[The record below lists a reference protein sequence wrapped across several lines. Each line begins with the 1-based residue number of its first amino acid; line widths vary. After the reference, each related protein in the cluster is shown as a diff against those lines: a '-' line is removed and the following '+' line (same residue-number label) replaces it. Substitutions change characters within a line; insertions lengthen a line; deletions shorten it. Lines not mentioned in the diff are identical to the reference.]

1 MADNK
6 LRYYITGNAAGLNK
20 ALTSASAK
28 VQSFGKKISGVGASL
43 QKFSAIGALA
53 GGSAIKMA
61 MDFDKNIG
69 QIEALVGTSGQALQE
84 FSNAA
89 KEMAKE
95 TGISSAKTSEAMFFI
110 ASAGLEGA
118 AAISV
123 LEAAS
128 KASASGLGDVATV
141 ADLATSAMNAYG
153 AENLNAEHA
162 TDILTAAVREGKLE
176 ASELAGSMGSVIP
189 TASALGVSFD
199 EVGAAMAAM
208 SRTGTDAAS
217 GATQLNA
224 ILMGLTKT
232 TPAAQTAFADMGLNA
247 SDLRA
252 ELAEEGG
259 LISVLTKLKTGID
272 GNADAA
278 AAVYPNIRALKGVLD
293 LTGAGAEDARKIF
306 EELANAQGA
315 TAEAFAVTEKRA
327 GFKLKKSLNI
337 AKESFKEVGT
347 VLLNQLLPVLTG
359 LLNGIKNIFT
369 AFTNLDSGTQK
380 LIAGL
385 GVIALALPTL
395 ISLFGGLI
403 SIVGALMSP
412 VALITAAL
420 IGVAYVI
427 YKNWSE
433 VAPVIVGL
441 YNQFVDLYNSSL
453 NLRKAIFG
461 IGAVFK
467 SVFIA
472 IKVIIRGF
480 INNFKTLWKLI
491 KEFSEKGIRGSFGDI
506 LEDGFEEGKQIAK
519 DGAND
524 IGEAFTDGFED
535 ALGSRLEKKTV
546 DQLNTSL
553 TNAAD
558 SVKGKVKG
566 MFDDFMGGFGL
577 STAGGGGNS
586 GGGDSSVASG
596 SGEEEK
602 DPIEETTEK
611 VSAFKQL
618 LEATANSAEVVGEGI
633 KSAFLNAFEGMM
645 EGENVFKSL
654 IQGLIALIKKLI
666 AAAIAAFVLSKLVG
680 GLGIGGKDAF
690 KGMDDF
696 KKLFTSFSGIE
707 MAKGGIVSTPTL
719 ATVGEYP
726 GARQN
731 PEVIAPLDK
740 LKNLIGDSGGG
751 SKVQVGGQ
759 FTLKGQDL
767 VVALQRADRNRNRI
781 K

>member
-1 MADNK
+1 
-6 LRYYITGNAAGLNK
+6 
-20 ALTSASAK
+20 
-28 VQSFGKKISGVGASL
+28 
-43 QKFSAIGALA
+43 
-53 GGSAIKMA
+53 
-61 MDFDKNIG
+61 
-69 QIEALVGTSGQALQE
+69 
-84 FSNAA
+84 
-89 KEMAKE
+89 
-95 TGISSAKTSEAMFFI
+95 
-110 ASAGLEGA
+110 
-118 AAISV
+118 
-123 LEAAS
+123 
-128 KASASGLGDVATV
+128 
-141 ADLATSAMNAYG
+141 
-153 AENLNAEHA
+153 
-162 TDILTAAVREGKLE
+162 
-176 ASELAGSMGSVIP
+176 
-189 TASALGVSFD
+189 D

-306 EELANAQGA
+306 DELAKAQGS
-315 TAEAFAVTEKRA
+315 TAKAFDVTSKSA
-327 GFKLKKSLNI
+327 SFKLKKSLNI

-347 VLLNQLLPVLTG
+347 VLLDQLLPVLTG

-395 ISLFGGLI
+395 ITAFGGLV

-412 VALITAAL
+412 LALITAAL
-420 IGVAYVI
+420 VGIAYVI
-427 YKNWSE
+427 YKNWAE

-467 SVFIA
+467 SVFIG
-472 IKVIIRGF
+472 IKVIVKGF
-480 INNFKTLWKLI
+480 INTFKTLWKLI
-491 KEFSEKGIRGSFGDI
+491 KEFSEKGIKGSFGDV
-506 LEDGFEEGKQIAK
+506 LEEGFEEGKQIAK
-519 DGAND
+519 DGANE

-553 TNAAD
+553 TNATE

-566 MFDDFMGGFGL
+566 LFDDFMGGFGL
-577 STAGGGGNS
+577 STAGDN
-586 GGGDSSVASG
+586 GDSNGKTNKNSDG
-596 SGEEEK
+596 KEDKK
-602 DPIEETTEK
+602 DPIEETIEK

-654 IQGLIALIKKLI
+654 IQGLIGLIKKLI

-680 GLGIGGKDAF
+680 GLGIGGKGAF

-696 KKLFTSFSGIE
+696 KSLFASFSGIE

-719 ATVGEYP
+719 AT
-726 GARQN
+726 
-731 PEVIAPLDK
+731 
-740 LKNLIGDSGGG
+740 
-751 SKVQVGGQ
+751 
-759 FTLKGQDL
+759 
-767 VVALQRADRNRNRI
+767 
-781 K
+781 